1 MRAPSADG
9 TYFCCAEGDS
19 AAPEPPKEGL
29 STDSMA
35 EKRKRGAYVSVASG
49 KCNREGSFIVRIR
62 LPGSFG
68 VAASIK
74 CSADVSRGTPVRAA
88 YRAARANA
96 RSYTHR
102 RHVACSFECSAVM
115 SGSVEVT
122 GGRTSVPTEGSPQW
136 WQNLALSMCAPHCV
150 QNMTYFSVARPLRG
164 NVRAYP
170 WAPLCVLA

>member
-9 TYFCCAEGDS
+9 SDFCCAEGDS

-35 EKRKRGAYVSVASG
+35 EKCKRGAYVSVASG
-49 KCNREGSFIVRIR
+49 KCNRESSFIVRIR

-74 CSADVSRGTPVRAA
+74 RSADVSRSTPVRAA
-88 YRAARANA
+88 YRVARANA

-102 RHVACSFECSAVM
+102 RHVACSFECSAVVDM
-115 SGSVEVT
+115 SGSVEGT

-136 WQNLALSMCAPHCV
+136 
-150 QNMTYFSVARPLRG
+150 
-164 NVRAYP
+164 
-170 WAPLCVLA
+170 